1 MTVESPT
8 AVFDDPKQAR
18 DQRLRKRR
26 LGMSFLSYQA
36 TLAVVSLCWLTE
48 LVPAHVVI
56 EFFLLSLFING
67 VFFLF
72 IHFNI
77 NLRFKDPSMTSAQ
90 MVASLLPPIWV
101 MYFLEVA
108 QARTIFLLIA
118 IVPALYG
125 ILALRTRQFLGVAVA
140 YLVLYGGLVLAI
152 WLTRPALIMQKLSIE
167 IIQVLA
173 FALVM
178 GQIAIIGGYIS
189 GLRKE
194 VRERNRELRAAMQQI
209 RELAHIDELTGV
221 ANRRRLM
228 DVLTSEINRCRRSR
242 SPLSIALL
250 DIDHFKQINDRFG
263 HPAGDAIL
271 RRVACSVDER
281 MRDIDCFGRYGGE
294 EFMMILPQT
303 DLKGA
308 RVKAERVCQSLRE
321 LCCDN
326 IQQGVQISASIGVA
340 QHRDGERTEDTIQRA
355 DRALYQAKATGRDR
369 VTDERQLPPSAIL
382 KTTSTSN
389 SDSRPQKPTA
399 RRQPAVLTPACQ
411 CHSKIAASLCGNEI
425 SSKSDSI

>member
-1 MTVESPT
+1 MTVKSPT
-8 AVFDDPKQAR
+8 TSAFDDPKQAR
-18 DQRLRKRR
+18 NQRLRKRR

-36 TLAVVSLCWLTE
+36 TLAVVILCWLAE

-56 EFFLLSLFING
+56 EFFLLSLLING
-67 VFFLF
+67 AFFLL
-72 IHFNI
+72 IHLGI
-77 NLRFKDPSMTSAQ
+77 NLRFRDPSMTGAQ

-125 ILALRTRQFLGVAVA
+125 ILALRTRQFLGVAFA

-152 WLTRPALIMQKLSIE
+152 WLTRPALIMEKLSIE

-194 VRERNRELRAAMQQI
+194 VRERNQELRAAMQQI
-209 RELAHIDELTGV
+209 RELAHVDELTGV

-250 DIDHFKQINDRFG
+250 DIDHFKRINDRFG

-308 RVKAERVCQSLRE
+308 RTKAERVCQSLRE
-321 LCCDN
+321 TSCDSL
-326 IQQGVQISASIGVA
+326 QQGLQITASVGVA
-340 QHRDGERTEDTIQRA
+340 QYRDSELAEDVIQRA
-355 DRALYQAKATGRDR
+355 DEALYQAKTTGRDR
-369 VTDERQLPPSAIL
+369 VTDERQLSA
-382 KTTSTSN
+382 
-389 SDSRPQKPTA
+389 
-399 RRQPAVLTPACQ
+399 
-411 CHSKIAASLCGNEI
+411 
-425 SSKSDSI
+425 SSPLRATNTVDHDNRA

>member
-1 MTVESPT
+1 MTVKSPT
-8 AVFDDPKQAR
+8 TSALDDPKQAR
-18 DQRLRKRR
+18 NQRLRQRR

-36 TLAVVSLCWLTE
+36 TLAVVILCWLVE

-56 EFFLLSLFING
+56 EFFLLSLLING
-67 VFFLF
+67 AFLLL
-72 IHFNI
+72 IHLNI
-77 NLRFKDPSMTSAQ
+77 NLRFRDPSMTSAQ

-125 ILALRTRQFLGVAVA
+125 ILALRTRQFLFVAVA

-152 WLTRPALIMQKLSIE
+152 WLTRPALIMEKLSIE

-194 VRERNRELRAAMQQI
+194 VRERNQELRVAMQQI
-209 RELAHIDELTGV
+209 RELAHVDELTGV

-250 DIDHFKQINDRFG
+250 DIDHFKRINDRFG

-281 MRDIDCFGRYGGE
+281 KQDIDCFGRYGGE

-308 RVKAERVCQSLRE
+308 RTKAERICQSLRE
-321 LCCDN
+321 TSCDSL
-326 IQQGVQISASIGVA
+326 QKGLQITASVGVA
-340 QHRDGERTEDTIQRA
+340 QYRDSELAEDVIQRA
-355 DRALYQAKATGRDR
+355 DEALYQAKTTGRDR
-369 VTDERQLPPSAIL
+369 VTDERQLSASSTL
-382 KTTSTSN
+382 RTTN
-389 SDSRPQKPTA
+389 TA
-399 RRQPAVLTPACQ
+399 DHDNRA
-411 CHSKIAASLCGNEI
+411 
-425 SSKSDSI
+425 

>member
-1 MTVESPT
+1 MTVKSPT
-8 AVFDDPKQAR
+8 TSAFDDPKQAR
-18 DQRLRKRR
+18 NQRLRKRR

-36 TLAVVSLCWLTE
+36 TLAVVILCWLAE

-56 EFFLLSLFING
+56 EFFLLSLLING
-67 VFFLF
+67 AFFLL
-72 IHFNI
+72 IHLGI
-77 NLRFKDPSMTSAQ
+77 NLRFRDPSMTGAQ

-125 ILALRTRQFLGVAVA
+125 ILALRTRQFLGVAFA

-152 WLTRPALIMQKLSIE
+152 WLTRPALIMEKLSIE

-194 VRERNRELRAAMQQI
+194 VRERNQELRAAMQQI
-209 RELAHIDELTGV
+209 RELAHVDELTGV

-250 DIDHFKQINDRFG
+250 DIDHFKRINDRFG

-308 RVKAERVCQSLRE
+308 RTKAERVCQSLRE
-321 LCCDN
+321 TSCDSL
-326 IQQGVQISASIGVA
+326 QQGLQITASVGVA
-340 QHRDGERTEDTIQRA
+340 QYRDSELAEDVIQRA
-355 DRALYQAKATGRDR
+355 DEALYQAKTTGRDR
-369 VTDERQLPPSAIL
+369 VTDERQLSAS
-382 KTTSTSN
+382 STLRATN
-389 SDSRPQKPTA
+389 TA
-399 RRQPAVLTPACQ
+399 DHDNRA
-411 CHSKIAASLCGNEI
+411 
-425 SSKSDSI
+425 

>member
-1 MTVESPT
+1 MTVKSPT
-8 AVFDDPKQAR
+8 TSALDDPKQAR
-18 DQRLRKRR
+18 NQRLRKRR

-36 TLAVVSLCWLTE
+36 TLAVVILCWLVE

-56 EFFLLSLFING
+56 EFFLLSLLING
-67 VFFLF
+67 AFFLL
-72 IHFNI
+72 IHLNI
-77 NLRFKDPSMTSAQ
+77 NLRFRDPSMTSAQ

-125 ILALRTRQFLGVAVA
+125 ILALRTRQFLFVAVA

-152 WLTRPALIMQKLSIE
+152 WLTRPALIMEKLSIE

-194 VRERNRELRAAMQQI
+194 VRERNQELRVAMQQI
-209 RELAHIDELTGV
+209 RELAHVDELTGV

-250 DIDHFKQINDRFG
+250 DIDHFKRINDRFG

-281 MRDIDCFGRYGGE
+281 MQDIDCFGRYGGE

-308 RVKAERVCQSLRE
+308 RTKAERICQSLRE
-321 LCCDN
+321 TSCDSL
-326 IQQGVQISASIGVA
+326 QKGLQITASVGVA
-340 QHRDGERTEDTIQRA
+340 QYRDSELAEDVIQRA
-355 DRALYQAKATGRDR
+355 DEALYQAKTTGRDR
-369 VTDERQLPPSAIL
+369 VTDERQLSAS
-382 KTTSTSN
+382 STLRMTN
-389 SDSRPQKPTA
+389 TA
-399 RRQPAVLTPACQ
+399 DHDNRA
-411 CHSKIAASLCGNEI
+411 
-425 SSKSDSI
+425 

>member
-1 MTVESPT
+1 MTVKSPT
-8 AVFDDPKQAR
+8 TSAFDDPKQAR
-18 DQRLRKRR
+18 NQRLRKRR

-36 TLAVVSLCWLTE
+36 TLAVVILCWLAE

-56 EFFLLSLFING
+56 EFFLLSLLING
-67 VFFLF
+67 AFFLL
-72 IHFNI
+72 IHLGI
-77 NLRFKDPSMTSAQ
+77 NLRFRDPSMTGAQ

-125 ILALRTRQFLGVAVA
+125 ILALRTRQFLGVAFA
-140 YLVLYGGLVLAI
+140 YLVLYGELVLAI
-152 WLTRPALIMQKLSIE
+152 WLTRPALIMEKLSIE

-194 VRERNRELRAAMQQI
+194 VRERNQELRVAMQQI
-209 RELAHIDELTGV
+209 RELAHVDELTGV

-250 DIDHFKQINDRFG
+250 DIDHFKRINDRFG

-281 MRDIDCFGRYGGE
+281 MQDIDCFGRYGGE

-308 RVKAERVCQSLRE
+308 RTKAERICQSLRE
-321 LCCDN
+321 TSCDSL
-326 IQQGVQISASIGVA
+326 QKGLQITASVGVA
-340 QHRDGERTEDTIQRA
+340 QYRDSELAEDVIQRA
-355 DRALYQAKATGRDR
+355 DEALYQAKTTGRDR
-369 VTDERQLPPSAIL
+369 VTDERQLSASSTL
-382 KTTSTSN
+382 RTTN
-389 SDSRPQKPTA
+389 TA
-399 RRQPAVLTPACQ
+399 DHDNRA
-411 CHSKIAASLCGNEI
+411 
-425 SSKSDSI
+425 